1 MLFEILVIIGIV
13 VIDIH
18 LTALSRNQKVI
29 IEQLKTINRRSD
41 NYINN
46 IIDDEEE
53 DNKKD

>member
-18 LTALSRNQKVI
+18 LSALSRNQKVI

-53 DNKKD
+53 DNKED